1 MKTIEELERQW
12 KEEAKRI
19 AEKQVNY
26 FRWMVVLLAL
36 LLSMNVCFELGVLP
50 FDEEVL
56 GILMVIGSLLICLLA
71 VGVAILPDVPFSLLT
86 QPRKESSN
94 E

>member
-19 AEKQVNY
+19 AEKQANY
-26 FRWMVVLLAL
+26 FRWMMVLLAL
-36 LLSMNVCFELGVLP
+36 LLIMHVCFWLGVLP

-56 GILMVIGSLLICLLA
+56 GILTIVGSVFFCLFA
-71 VGVAILPDVPFSLLT
+71 VGVVYRPYPFLSR
-86 QPRKESSN
+86 PRKESSN